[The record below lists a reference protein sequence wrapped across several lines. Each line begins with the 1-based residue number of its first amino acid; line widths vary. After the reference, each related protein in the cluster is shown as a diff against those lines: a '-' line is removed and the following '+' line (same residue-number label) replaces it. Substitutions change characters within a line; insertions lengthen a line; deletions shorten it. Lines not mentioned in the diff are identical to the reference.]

1 MLPPSDTNGKEE
13 RMASSKT
20 IFYAK
25 NLADVFYQL
34 KTISELSIVA
44 GCSSFAEKEL
54 AEKTLSVRDIPELK
68 IIDKHERYIDFGSA
82 VTLSEIEDLG
92 EANLPATM
100 YEAITTIATPNVRNI
115 ATIGGNICLKD
126 FYGTIFASLL
136 ALDARLEFQNS
147 EEAVFK
153 NLTRFD
159 KIPKET
165 LLTRIRL
172 PIEEWEM
179 VIFRRVGPQN
189 MLNELSASFVFL
201 ANSLKNQVSDLRIAF
216 AGSFKFRDIELEN
229 KLIGAH
235 LPLSEATISSF
246 LSDAQ
251 SSFDKT
257 TNGEKINPILR
268 QQFCNLLKYSLEQL
282 T

>member
-1 MLPPSDTNGKEE
+1 MTQTAPVGKSVGPADASGQLGSIEYSGSIMNTGNLTTDIYGVYLYLYPDTE
-13 RMASSKT
+13 AS
-20 IFYAK
+20 
-25 NLADVFYQL
+25 V
-34 KTISELSIVA
+34 VA
-44 GCSSFAEKEL
+44 L
-54 AEKTLSVRDIPELK
+54 
-68 IIDKHERYIDFGSA
+68 DFGSA